1 MSPTATTPATPSP
14 AIPSATIALP
24 GSPPAA
30 TLGGLAGERT
40 AAGSLGSYTWAG
52 GGSDAPWIVAKPV
65 ATVKAGAPL
74 HVTFGGMVPSGW
86 SAAWAR
92 VIDGAA
98 AAPTSGSA
106 GPSDVTLDAPSDAG
120 QWSVR
125 VTASFGPGANATY
138 YWRVSVPHCGAGHA
152 APPARPCASGGDEA
166 ANRDCG
172 PGNRPARV
180 RRGRRPQS
188 R

>member
-138 YWRVSVPHCGAGHA
+138 YWRVSVTH
-152 APPARPCASGGDEA
+152 
-166 ANRDCG
+166 
-172 PGNRPARV
+172 
-180 RRGRRPQS
+180 
-188 R
+188 